1 MRYLF
6 LSVLVVCVIGV
17 MISSAFASHDT
28 DNQWGTISVEKT
40 ELELP
45 YTARDNVDYEKIK
58 ISGTVAEPGSATWVY
73 ITITKPDGKTLQ
85 AKSVAV
91 GRGDH
96 GAYVNYVL
104 ICCNNLG
111 TYTVSAEWKGHH
123 IGTVTINVVEK
134 STSTSSVTP
143 PTTSIPL
150 QETTASTITYT
161 DPENRFSID
170 YPSDWIQEIGGI
182 YDVGFGDAEAT
193 ITSLIMHFPNDGSSR
208 DIGYLNFVKLLGK
221 FSCEDVTSYI
231 CSNYEV
237 KETKTLDIDI
247 NRKAFL
253 VKAYSQRTYE
263 DSPHLNHP
271 YTTQH
276 VLIPAEDYDWIIVS
290 QSKEHIFENNSDRL
304 LQMIKSFRLL
314 EPSTSIPLQETT
326 ATTATV
332 TTEASSGQLYT
343 ELIKFLPNHI
353 FQDTVTI
360 PYPVAITLPVKG
372 FVSGIKQT
380 YIENTPGGGS
390 EKPCKIFCS
399 KPYRDKYTI
408 DFWIFKFDS
417 GVNAL
422 NFAKGLDRNDYGI
435 HGGLQHVSSSS
446 IESGLLQIEA
456 PNLVT
461 SCESTYWQN
470 KERGTF
476 WHNFIGTQ
484 GGKKTCV
491 FANYVLSSNI
501 QTEEIT
507 QEYNYHIGETYWL
520 PNIIY
525 PVIAQIE
532 SSFIES
538 GNTDIFKLTPNSK
551 QIKEYGIY
559 KITDAKII
567 HGSND
572 DLIVLNIKG
581 NINWEIMLEHPE
593 RTDVRF
599 RLYDNG
605 LIPSWS
611 GLVTSWSSETLSETH
626 QVTWGADGFAANTVK
641 NPTFAFP
648 NETCTKDVTVLAQEK
663 GKPAETKL
671 CFEVSK
677 GMDSFVLAKVPE
689 DPYPCS
695 YNESSSGWWKL
706 IGQCKNESVQ
716 KFAAFDRE
724 DIEGGTNIFSTKS
737 TKGGGCLIAT
747 AAFGSEMAPQVQFL
761 RELRDNTVLQT
772 ESGTSFMTSFN
783 QFYYSFSPAIAD
795 YERENPAFK
804 EMVKLALTPLLT
816 SLTLLQYA
824 DIDSESEMLGYGIG
838 VILLNIGMYFIAPA
852 VLLMKIRKRI

>member
-1 MRYLF
+1 MRYLL
-6 LSVLVVCVIGV
+6 LSVLVVCMIGV
-17 MISSAFASHDT
+17 MVPSVFAVNERTVTVQNAPGSSVPGCEKFNGCFIPNSTKLDPGDTVLWTNPDTVSHYVTSGRASDGPNGGFDSGIIMPGQTFSHQFT
-28 DNQWGTISVEKT
+28 KTGLYYYFCSVHSWMEGKIIVKEGPDWTPQSSSPSVPTSKT
-40 ELELP
+40 SSKLILDPLP
-45 YTARDNVDYEKIK
+45 TTFNVKGSDSGADVTFSGLLVTAPQLSQPSAYI
-58 ISGTVAEPGSATWVY
+58 ISGA
-73 ITITKPDGKTLQ
+73 TITLKFTGFTFNGEDHYKITTDDNGKFNKKFTIPIGNDYGIR
-85 AKSVAV
+85 AV
-91 GRGDH
+91 FE
-96 GAYVNYVL
+96 GAD
-104 ICCNNLG
+104 
-111 TYTVSAEWKGHH
+111 
-123 IGTVTINVVEK
+123 IGTEVLAPTKSQTEYFIVTPL
-134 STSTSSVTP
+134 SAQP

-150 QETTASTITYT
+150 QE
-161 DPENRFSID
+161 
-170 YPSDWIQEIGGI
+170 
-182 YDVGFGDAEAT
+182 
-193 ITSLIMHFPNDGSSR
+193 
-208 DIGYLNFVKLLGK
+208 
-221 FSCEDVTSYI
+221 
-231 CSNYEV
+231 
-237 KETKTLDIDI
+237 
-247 NRKAFL
+247 
-253 VKAYSQRTYE
+253 
-263 DSPHLNHP
+263 
-271 YTTQH
+271 
-276 VLIPAEDYDWIIVS
+276 
-290 QSKEHIFENNSDRL
+290 
-304 LQMIKSFRLL
+304 
-314 EPSTSIPLQETT
+314 
-326 ATTATV
+326 TTATV

-343 ELIKFLPNHI
+343 ELIKLLPNHI

-360 PYPVAITLPVKG
+360 PSPVPITLPVEG

-501 QTEEIT
+501 QTEKIT

-525 PVIAQIE
+525 PVITQIE

-581 NINWEIMLEHPE
+581 NINWEIIVEHPE

-605 LIPSWS
+605 LIPSWRTDV
-611 GLVTSWSSETLSETH
+611 LATSWSSETLSESRK
-626 QVTWGADGFAANTVK
+626 VTWEADTDFGNWSPTATTVK

-671 CFEVSK
+671 CFEVPK

-689 DPYPCS
+689 EAYPCS
-695 YNESSSGWWKL
+695 YKESSNGWYKL

-747 AAFGSEMAPQVQFL
+747 AAFGSEMAPQIQFL
-761 RELRDNTVLQT
+761 REIRDNTVLQT
-772 ESGTSFMTSFN
+772 ESGSAFMTGFN

-804 EMVKLALTPLLT
+804 EAVKITLTPLLA

-824 DIDSESEMLGYGIG
+824 DIDSESEMLGYGISI
-838 VILLNIGMYFIAPA
+838 ILLNIGMYFVAPA
-852 VLLMKIRKRI
+852 VLIMTVRKRI

>member
-1 MRYLF
+1 MRYLL
-6 LSVLVVCVIGV
+6 LSVLVVCVIGI
-17 MISSAFASHDT
+17 MIPSAFASHGT
-28 DNQWGTISVEKT
+28 DEQLGTIGARPAV
-40 ELELP
+40 LELP
-45 YTARDNVDYEKIK
+45 YTARDNPSGELIT
-58 ISGTVAEPGSATWVY
+58 IFGTVTYPGQEKHVY
-73 ITITKPDGKTLQ
+73 VTITEPDGKTSKEHMALYSPQ
-85 AKSVAV
+85 KYHWSVP
-91 GRGDH
+91 
-96 GAYVNYVL
+96 VL
-104 ICCNNLG
+104 ICCNNIG
-111 TYTVSAEWKGHH
+111 TYFMSAEYEGHLLG
-123 IGTVTINVVEK
+123 IGTFTVVEK

-150 QETTASTITYT
+150 QETTA
-161 DPENRFSID
+161 
-170 YPSDWIQEIGGI
+170 
-182 YDVGFGDAEAT
+182 
-193 ITSLIMHFPNDGSSR
+193 
-208 DIGYLNFVKLLGK
+208 
-221 FSCEDVTSYI
+221 
-231 CSNYEV
+231 
-237 KETKTLDIDI
+237 
-247 NRKAFL
+247 
-253 VKAYSQRTYE
+253 
-263 DSPHLNHP
+263 
-271 YTTQH
+271 TT
-276 VLIPAEDYDWIIVS
+276 A
-290 QSKEHIFENNSDRL
+290 
-304 LQMIKSFRLL
+304 
-314 EPSTSIPLQETT
+314 T

-332 TTEASSGQLYT
+332 TTEASSGQLDT
-343 ELIKFLPNHI
+343 ELIKLLPNHI
-353 FQDTVTI
+353 FQYTVTI
-360 PYPVAITLPVKG
+360 PSPAPITLPVKG

-446 IESGLLQIEA
+446 IESGLLLIEA

-525 PVIAQIE
+525 PVIVQIE

-581 NINWEIMLEHPE
+581 DINWEIIIEHPE
-593 RTDVRF
+593 RTVVHF
-599 RLYDNG
+599 RLYDSVFEKLRTG
-605 LIPSWS
+605 WS
-611 GLVTSWSSETLSETH
+611 DETLSETR
-626 QVTWGADGFAANTVK
+626 QVKWGGGGWDVNTVK

-671 CFEVSK
+671 CFEVPK
-677 GMDSFVLAKVPE
+677 GMDSFVLAEVPE
-689 DPYPCS
+689 GAYPCS
-695 YNESSSGWWKL
+695 YKESSNGWYKL
-706 IGQCKNESVQ
+706 TRQCKNESVQ

-772 ESGTSFMTSFN
+772 ESGTSFMTGFN
-783 QFYYSFSPAIAD
+783 QFYYSFSPTIAD

-804 EMVKLALTPLLT
+804 EAVKITLTPLLT

-838 VILLNIGMYFIAPA
+838 VILLNIGMYFVAPA
-852 VLLMKIRKRI
+852 VLIMAVRKRV